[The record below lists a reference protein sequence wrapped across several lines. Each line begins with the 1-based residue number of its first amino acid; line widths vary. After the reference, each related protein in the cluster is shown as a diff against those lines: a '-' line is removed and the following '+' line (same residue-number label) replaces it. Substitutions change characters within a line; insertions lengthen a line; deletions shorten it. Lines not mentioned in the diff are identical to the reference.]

1 MKYVIN
7 GGIGTAITL
16 FGMSYLYG
24 ITGSTNIVEM
34 QKVFTGELAG
44 GIQLLLALAFLLLL
58 VGLSFKIA
66 TVPFHMWAP
75 DVYEGAATPVT
86 AFLGTISKIAGFL
99 LIIRLFLMVFASV
112 SVQGDMQS
120 LYGRMSIYIAV
131 LASIT
136 MIIGNVVALKQ
147 YNVKRLFAYSG
158 IAHAGYLLV
167 PLVALSPFTMDSMWF
182 YMLAYMLMNIGAFA
196 IIHGLILQSDKEN
209 ITIFTGLYKRSPF
222 TAIVMTIFIL
232 SLAGDTRNSWFHR
245 EN

>member
-1 MKYVIN
+1 
-7 GGIGTAITL
+7 
-16 FGMSYLYG
+16 
-24 ITGSTNIVEM
+24 
-34 QKVFTGELAG
+34 
-44 GIQLLLALAFLLLL
+44 
-58 VGLSFKIA
+58 
-66 TVPFHMWAP
+66 
-75 DVYEGAATPVT
+75 
-86 AFLGTISKIAGFL
+86 
-99 LIIRLFLMVFASV
+99 
-112 SVQGDMQS
+112 MQS

-232 SLAGDTRNSWFHR
+232 SLAGIPEQLVSLGKLTSFRGSSCRASSLRTSFYYDGDDSHFIRILFPYFTANVFPDGRSRR
-245 EN
+245 ENSLAAQYKDCDELLCNFNCNTRDCADDWIQFLL